1 LIFPTPLRHHAS
13 GRVRRLLFDHE
24 PVRTPSSSSACGY
37 AWNKGHVF
45 GVIGIQSLR
54 CAFGDLWLANCASA
68 QSRDV
73 LS

>member
-1 LIFPTPLRHHAS
+1 M
-13 GRVRRLLFDHE
+13 
-24 PVRTPSSSSACGY
+24 
-37 AWNKGHVF
+37 
-45 GVIGIQSLR
+45 IGIQSLR